1 MITTTHPNN
10 RYSISKFNKNLSVNT
25 NDTINFGINNYTFKI
40 FPKPG
45 EIVLAGNF
53 KVGYKDP
60 NLKLNLGS
68 DMVHIGEGVDPDS
81 GSTTSAINAPHGS
94 INYLENICK
103 TKYRFMGWIPPTPPA
118 LNSTYSPFNLQVDA
132 VTIEEVYSTTSNF
145 PIYLKVEVG
154 LNLPGIIQTFDKVT
168 YSSLSI
174 DLDFDLMQ

>member
-10 RYSISKFNKNLSVNT
+10 RYSIEKLNQKYRVFKSNYIDFKNP
-25 NDTINFGINNYTFKI
+25 IFKI

-53 KVGYKDP
+53 RV
-60 NLKLNLGS
+60 
-68 DMVHIGEGVDPDS
+68 GEGIGLS
-81 GSTTSAINAPHGS
+81 APHGS

-103 TKYRFMGWIPPTPPA
+103 KKYRFKGWKPPVPPYT
-118 LNSTYSPFNLQVDA
+118 NPIYQSFNTQIDE

-145 PIYLKVEVG
+145 PIYLKVEVI
-154 LNLPGIIQTFDKVT
+154 LNYTVTLQLFDKQT

>member
-10 RYSISKFNKNLSVNT
+10 RYSIEKLNQKYRVFKSNYIDFKNP
-25 NDTINFGINNYTFKI
+25 IFKI

-53 KVGYKDP
+53 RVGYTDTALKITP
-60 NLKLNLGS
+60 NNS
-68 DMVHIGEGVDPDS
+68 DMMHIGEGIGAS
-81 GSTTSAINAPHGS
+81 APHGS

-103 TKYRFMGWIPPTPPA
+103 KKYRFKGWKPPVPPYT
-118 LNSTYSPFNLQVDA
+118 NPIYQSFNTQIDE

-145 PIYLKVEVG
+145 PIYLKVEVI
-154 LNLPGIIQTFDKVT
+154 LNYTVTLQLFDKQT